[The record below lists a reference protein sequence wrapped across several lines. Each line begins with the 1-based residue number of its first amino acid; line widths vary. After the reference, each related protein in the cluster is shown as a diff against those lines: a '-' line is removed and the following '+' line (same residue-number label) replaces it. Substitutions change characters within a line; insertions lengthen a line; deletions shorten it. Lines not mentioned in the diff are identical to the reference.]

1 MFGGVGHCDNCSHS
15 PIRIYRQGVGS
26 FRSSQLLAK
35 LDVKDSFRIENYR
48 GIVGKT
54 LVISMKDRVG
64 EGALVDVYFEPNDF
78 SPSDGCSNSENMVR
92 FEVSV
97 VTDEYP
103 EDTSWTLINDN
114 TGEIVASRS
123 QGSFFEPMM
132 AEIDWVCLDR
142 DGSSYTFEMFDSH
155 QDGLCCDFGFG
166 GYTGFLDG
174 KEVFRGSEFENMSSV
189 THSFVVLPN
198 SDNSIDVDA
207 PAGRGICEDDSTY
220 LFNNK
225 NRRNCGWVG
234 RNESRRKQ
242 KCGRN
247 DPKTTRRVAYHC
259 PSMCLESCQNK
270 RKR

>member
-1 MFGGVGHCDNCSHS
+1 MSVIATTVLIC
-15 PIRIYRQGVGS
+15 IYRQSTGN
-26 FRSSQLLAK
+26 FRSSQLLGK

-48 GIVGKT
+48 GMVGKT

-64 EGALVDVYFEPNDF
+64 EGALVDIYFEHNKF
-78 SPSDGCSNSENMVR
+78 HPSDGCSNSENTVR

-103 EDTSWTLINDN
+103 EDTSWTLTNDN

-123 QGSFFEPMM
+123 SFFEPMM

-142 DGSSYTFEMFDSH
+142 DGSSYTFEMLDSH
-155 QDGLCCDFGFG
+155 QDGLCCEFGYG

-174 KEVFRGSEFENMSSV
+174 KEVFRGSEFQNLPSV

-198 SDNSIDVDA
+198 GGNSIDIDA
-207 PAGRGICEDDSTY
+207 PAVRGICEDDPSY
-220 LFNNK
+220 RFNNK
-225 NRRNCGWVG
+225 NRRDCGWVS

-247 DPKTTRRVAYHC
+247 DPKTTRSIAHHC
-259 PSMCLESCQNK
+259 PSACLESCKNK
-270 RKR
+270 